1 MMNLIDFSNTQ
12 LLIIFCS
19 GIIYIGLGSLVPVSG
34 FFPRIIAGMVVAAL
48 PIAALVNFNANLAH
62 QFQIVFFFV
71 SLVISFIFFIYFLK
85 NNLKYKFIEK
95 IKIPVILILLGLII
109 IFLNNPLDIYL
120 SNELGKTIL
129 KYNTHDGY
137 FASMMLE
144 LNQASYDSRLR
155 IFDLYPAE
163 WSKYHF
169 MNIMTL
175 STLVAPQSSVGLFDF
190 YAARMIVFVFFILA
204 VIEKIIIISEDNKKA
219 IAVTGLFLLLL
230 FSWYYPTAH
239 WNFYSTGAVTVISI
253 TLFAFSFSLNNKNK
267 NAILES
273 FFWIL
278 VLSVA
283 AIRTVPIGL
292 SVFFIMLIIYY
303 KELLTTKNK
312 DIIPLMFFTMF
323 VLFYIIVTVLMGET
337 TPEATRNS
345 FFSHLYYEPWM
356 RISVFHN
363 GWGLTMKSIGYN
375 WFSII
380 DQRFSNNP
388 AVLNNI
394 ISLSWFAI
402 MTVFLLPIAAIIFEK
417 KENNNKNIAI
427 AITLILILFIFS
439 IFYAHNVL
447 EIRKHFLAVLLPIL
461 FIVLSPSRNLLVNI
475 VFVLSAYAVYI
486 ILPSHIGKPAFFS
499 VEWFLLAITI
509 LWVLSQSLLKISTIL
524 MFFLIFMLS
533 SNFSLFKP
541 WTLVTQDIKNDRL
554 NKKIVLQQDILK
566 SMNQNKKHDYWC
578 TSKQINEVIAAH
590 AMVSGVRLAW
600 KQNTKGLMNL
610 RFLPPSERNKLANAK
625 SFCHENGAQ

>member
-1 MMNLIDFSNTQ
+1 MIDLIDFSNIQ
-12 LLIIFCS
+12 LLIIFLS

-34 FFPRIIAGMVVAAL
+34 FFPKIIAGMVVAAL

-62 QFQIVFFFV
+62 QFQIVLFFV

-85 NNLKYKFIEK
+85 SNLKTKNLDK
-95 IKIPVILILLGLII
+95 IKIPVSLILLGLIL
-109 IFLNNPLDIYL
+109 IFLNNPLDVYL

-144 LNQASYDSRLR
+144 LSQASYDTRLR

-204 VIEKIIIISEDNKKA
+204 IIEKIIILSDDNKKS
-219 IAVTGLFLLLL
+219 IAVIGLFLLLL

-239 WNFYSTGAVTVISI
+239 WNFYSTGAVTVISV
-253 TLFAFSFSLNNKNK
+253 TLFAFSFSQNNKNQ
-267 NAILES
+267 NAIPES
-273 FFWIL
+273 LFWIL

-283 AIRTVPIGL
+283 AIRTIPIGL
-292 SVFFIMLIIYY
+292 SVFFIMLILYY

-312 DIIPLMFFTMF
+312 DRVSLVFVTMF
-323 VLFYIIVTVLMGET
+323 VLFYIAVTVLMGEVNL
-337 TPEATRNS
+337 EATRGK
-345 FFSHLYYEPWM
+345 FFSHLYYDAWM

-363 GWGLTMKSIGYN
+363 GWGFTLKSIGYN
-375 WFSII
+375 LFYPI
-380 DQRFSNNP
+380 DQRFTSNP
-388 AVLNNI
+388 AVLNNT

-402 MTVFLLPIAAIIFEK
+402 MTLFLLPVVATFFGKE
-417 KENNNKNIAI
+417 ENNKKNI

-447 EIRKHFLAVLLPIL
+447 EIRKHFLVILLPIL
-461 FIVLSPSRNLLVNI
+461 FILLSPSRNILINM

-486 ILPSHIGKPAFFS
+486 ILPTHIGKPAFFS
-499 VEWFLLAITI
+499 VEWFLLAITL
-509 LWVLSQSLLKISTIL
+509 LWILSQSLLKISTIL
-524 MFFLIFMLS
+524 ISFSIFMLI
-533 SNFSLFKP
+533 SNFSLFQP

-566 SMNQNKKHDYWC
+566 SMNQNKKHEFWC
-578 TSKQINEVIAAH
+578 TSKQINEVIGAH

-600 KQNTKGLMNL
+600 KANTKGLMNL
-610 RFLPPSERNKLANAK
+610 RFLPVSERNRLLKKKL
-625 SFCHENGAQ
+625 FCDDIKY